1 VSNTDRQS
9 ESRVISDKRLGRAVI
24 DFGSTSKVKTPGI
37 ISPTKQMIADQK
49 NWSQINEDFGPST
62 RIESDSD
69 FESPNLLKIVPRRSR
84 VEPRVDHLR
93 AEPMG
98 ELEDDISTFC
108 SPPEQP
114 SKLLRTSK
122 MSKEVTK
129 SSLSKTSFDK
139 ANQEK
144 EIIQKTK
151 TISVTPKKKE
161 PIQKTKTI
169 SVTPKKKVM
178 KGPKKTL
185 NRYGMEVEEV
195 TSSTKKRMKNMK
207 QSKVDMYFKNPPDD
221 VKRKKNDFDIA
232 MRNSVETFAEEQ
244 ERLQKEKQQQ
254 ERVQR
259 QLQQPERVQKQ
270 LQQQQQQELVQKQQQ
285 QQRRLKDTEKDK
297 ENTRGR
303 SITENIPMA
312 NKAASSSSRPSKTS
326 KPSSIQNDSLAFSQ
340 EETVPYAYV
349 GPSVRKREDRAK
361 LKGFDCHECEEYYRG
376 KIEEGFTEEQVAKLM
391 NDCSKHRAR
400 YKPPLTPEKFWDP
413 EIIVGDPDSPRNKT
427 QNLPPLRTRALRRKE
442 SRERRE
448 KREKGQLNLDP
459 KTRGEGENE
468 GRGQRDGR
476 GEGGR
481 RQEAKNIFDDHED
494 YNID

>member
-1 VSNTDRQS
+1 V
-9 ESRVISDKRLGRAVI
+9 
-24 DFGSTSKVKTPGI
+24 
-37 ISPTKQMIADQK
+37 
-49 NWSQINEDFGPST
+49 
-62 RIESDSD
+62 
-69 FESPNLLKIVPRRSR
+69 
-84 VEPRVDHLR
+84 
-93 AEPMG
+93 
-98 ELEDDISTFC
+98 
-108 SPPEQP
+108 
-114 SKLLRTSK
+114 RTSK
-122 MSKEVTK
+122 MSKEATK

-139 ANQEK
+139 AKQAK

-270 LQQQQQQELVQKQQQ
+270 LQKQQEQELVQKQLQQQQQQELVQKQLQQQKQQELVQKQQQ
-285 QQRRLKDTEKDK
+285 QQRRQKDTEKDK

-303 SITENIPMA
+303 STTENIPMA

-340 EETVPYAYV
+340 QETVPYAYV

-494 YNID
+494 YNIDWLVNQLIKNKAIYLLYIWPLLKFRWIWIFNDF

>member
-1 VSNTDRQS
+1 
-9 ESRVISDKRLGRAVI
+9 
-24 DFGSTSKVKTPGI
+24 
-37 ISPTKQMIADQK
+37 
-49 NWSQINEDFGPST
+49 
-62 RIESDSD
+62 
-69 FESPNLLKIVPRRSR
+69 
-84 VEPRVDHLR
+84 
-93 AEPMG
+93 
-98 ELEDDISTFC
+98 
-108 SPPEQP
+108 
-114 SKLLRTSK
+114 
-122 MSKEVTK
+122 
-129 SSLSKTSFDK
+129 
-139 ANQEK
+139 
-144 EIIQKTK
+144 
-151 TISVTPKKKE
+151 
-161 PIQKTKTI
+161 
-169 SVTPKKKVM
+169 
-178 KGPKKTL
+178 
-185 NRYGMEVEEV
+185 
-195 TSSTKKRMKNMK
+195 
-207 QSKVDMYFKNPPDD
+207 
-221 VKRKKNDFDIA
+221 
-232 MRNSVETFAEEQ
+232 
-244 ERLQKEKQQQ
+244 
-254 ERVQR
+254 
-259 QLQQPERVQKQ
+259 
-270 LQQQQQQELVQKQQQ
+270 VQKQQQ
-285 QQRRLKDTEKDK
+285 QHRRQKGTEKDK

-303 SITENIPMA
+303 STTENIPMA

-340 EETVPYAYV
+340 QETVPYAYV

-468 GRGQRDGR
+468 GRGHRDGR